1 MLNVWLTPIMV
12 ALCLLVPLRAS
23 AAEGGSL
30 ATVTV
35 QGAGSTAAGQ
45 VSFDGVV
52 EAVRQTN
59 VSAQVSGAIVALNIS
74 AGERVRAGQEL
85 LRIDARAAGELA
97 AASAAQVRAAQASL
111 SVASADYERQK
122 QLFQRQ
128 YISQSAL
135 DRARGQFEAARA
147 QVQALQAQAGA
158 THAQSSFFV
167 VTAPYAGVVSAVP
180 VSLGD
185 MATPGRLLVTLYDP
199 SALRVTAAIP
209 QSALAG
215 APDGKGLRLQLPG
228 APASQSRLE
237 PASVQILP
245 AADAATHT
253 LQVRLGLPASV
264 KDVVPGM
271 FARVWLP
278 ATAASSGRARLYVP
292 ASAVVRRAEM
302 TGLYV
307 VDAQGRALLRQVR
320 LGPLDGDR
328 IEVLSGVGKGERVA
342 ADPQAAARAN

>member
-1 MLNVWLTPIMV
+1 MLKAWLTTV
-12 ALCLLVPLRAS
+12 TAASCLLAPLGAS
-23 AAEGGSL
+23 AAGGSSL

-35 QGAGSTAAGQ
+35 QGAGSPATDQ

-59 VSAQVSGAIVALNIS
+59 VSAQVSGAIVALNVS
-74 AGERVRAGQEL
+74 VGERVRTGQEL

-111 SVASADYERQK
+111 SVASADYERQNK
-122 QLFQRQ
+122 LFQKQ

-135 DRARGQFEAARA
+135 DRAQGQFQAARA

-158 THAQSSFFV
+158 TRTQSSLFV

-180 VSLGD
+180 VALGE
-185 MATPGRLLVTLYDP
+185 MASPGRLLVTLYDP

-209 QSALAG
+209 QSALVG
-215 APDGKGLRLQLPG
+215 VPDGKSLRLQLPG
-228 APASQSRLE
+228 TSAGQLQLE
-237 PASVQILP
+237 SGSVQVLP

-253 LQVRLGLPASV
+253 LQLRLGLPASV
-264 KDVVPGM
+264 KDAVPGM
-271 FARVWLP
+271 FARVWLS
-278 ATAASSGRARLYVP
+278 AAARSGEGARLYVP

-307 VDAQGRALLRQVR
+307 VDAKGRALLRQIRV
-320 LGPLDGDR
+320 GPLEGDR
-328 IEVLSGVGKGERVA
+328 IEVLSGVQKGEKIA
-342 ADPQAAARAN
+342 TNPQAAARAR

>member
-1 MLNVWLTPIMV
+1 MLKAGLATLVV
-12 ALCLLVPLRAS
+12 ASCVMTALPAG
-23 AAEGGSL
+23 AADGGSL

-35 QGAGSTAAGQ
+35 QAAGSTVSDG

-59 VSAQVSGAIVALNIS
+59 VSAQVSGAIVALNVS

-85 LRIDARAAGELA
+85 LRIDARAAAELA
-97 AASAAQVRAAQASL
+97 AASAAQARAAQAAL

-122 QLFQRQ
+122 QLFQKQ

-135 DRARGQFEAARA
+135 DRAQGQFQAARA
-147 QVQALQAQAGA
+147 QVQALQAQASA
-158 THAQSSFFV
+158 THTQSGFFV

-180 VSLGD
+180 VALGD
-185 MATPGRLLVTLYDP
+185 MATPGRPLVTLYDP

-209 QSALAG
+209 QSALQG
-215 APDGKGLRLQLPG
+215 VPDGKSLRLELPG
-228 APASQSRLE
+228 APVGQGLLE
-237 PASVQILP
+237 PGPVQILP

-253 LQVRLGLPASV
+253 LQVRLDVPAGVKGL
-264 KDVVPGM
+264 VPGM

-278 ATAASSGRARLYVP
+278 VAAASSGGGRLYIP

-307 VDAQGRALLRQVR
+307 IGANGRPLLRQIRV
-320 LGPLDGDR
+320 GPLDGDR
-328 IEVLSGVGKGERVA
+328 IEVLSGVQKGERIA
-342 ADPQAAARAN
+342 ADPQAAARVR